1 MTPMSSK
8 PRNLDPADGSGLGEQ
23 ALAKAVRASM
33 DPEDPALETDDS
45 LVAKAAA
52 GGLEFEATP
61 EPGGTALNIVAAA
74 LPLVI
79 GLFFLVMG
87 QNLNMGAL
95 NNPGPRLWPF
105 ILSIACI
112 VSAVVLFIFARTG
125 SGTEKFTA
133 GVKYVALGA
142 VSLLA
147 YSVIESV
154 GFELPTLV
162 VAVVWLKLIGRETWL
177 STLLYGVGAVVAVYL
192 IFIIGLRVSLPH
204 LLPI

>member
-1 MTPMSSK
+1 M
-8 PRNLDPADGSGLGEQ
+8 
-23 ALAKAVRASM
+23 
-33 DPEDPALETDDS
+33 
-45 LVAKAAA
+45 
-52 GGLEFEATP
+52 
-61 EPGGTALNIVAAA
+61 
-74 LPLVI
+74 
-79 GLFFLVMG
+79 
-87 QNLNMGAL
+87 
-95 NNPGPRLWPF
+95 
-105 ILSIACI
+105 
-112 VSAVVLFIFARTG
+112 SAVVLFIFARTG